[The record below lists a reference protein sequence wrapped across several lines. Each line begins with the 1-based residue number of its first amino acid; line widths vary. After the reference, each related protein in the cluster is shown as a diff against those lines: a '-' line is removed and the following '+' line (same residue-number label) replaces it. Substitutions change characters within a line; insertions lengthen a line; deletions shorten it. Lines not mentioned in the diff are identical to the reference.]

1 MTRCWVRSVYGKWP
15 YNKEGSVYVFGAGKE
30 LGKILGGVSLE
41 LSPDKHVGGYT
52 EWDRVGRAAC
62 GLLQSGVPSRRSW
75 WEAKL
80 ETEAGADYRG
90 PGKPQ

>member
-1 MTRCWVRSVYGKWP
+1 MGSGHITKRAQSMYLEQERSW
-15 YNKEGSVYVFGAGKE
+15 ERFW
-30 LGKILGGVSLE
+30 GGVSLE